1 MPANP
6 LINNNFIDSCAFDP
20 KYEPEDSASV
30 DIFKLSQEG
39 KILIQI
45 AHSTQKE
52 LEHPNT
58 PAWVKSEAQQLIYT
72 IKVPLIANEENKLR
86 EIELILAGN
95 GKVEN
100 IVQDARHIFEAQ
112 KYGSYFI
119 TTDNRILSRAHELH
133 LACGISI
140 LKPSNFLSL
149 VTQYLNKKDK
159 EQANSSSLKNIP
171 SSSVSEK
178 EKEMPMSSV
187 PYKGYVIDAAPY
199 KLAESKRWSINIY
212 IRHDT
217 GDAINIKNFSTANTF
232 ETKEEAIQSCIDF
245 GRRIIDGEIENCSAS
260 DL

>member
-6 LINNNFIDSCAFDP
+6 LINNNFLDSCAFDP
-20 KYEPEDSASV
+20 KYKPEDRASI

-52 LEHPNT
+52 LDHPNT
-58 PAWVKSEAQQLIYT
+58 PNWVKSEAKKIIYT
-72 IKVPLIANEENKLR
+72 INVSLTANEENKLHQ
-86 EIELILAGN
+86 IEAILAGN

-100 IVQDARHIFEAQ
+100 IKQDAKHVFEAQ
-112 KYGSYFI
+112 KYGAYFI
-119 TTDNRILSRAHELH
+119 TTDNRILNRAHELYM
-133 LACGISI
+133 ACGVSI

-149 VTQYLNKKDK
+149 VIKYLKKEDN
-159 EQANSSSLKNIP
+159 EQTKGSSFKNIH
-171 SSSVSEK
+171 SNSLS
-178 EKEMPMSSV
+178 EKEMPMTSV

-199 KLAESKRWSINIY
+199 KLAESKGWSINIY

-217 GDAINIKNFSTANTF
+217 GDAINTKNFSAANIFATQ
-232 ETKEEAIQSCIDF
+232 EEAIQHCIDF
-245 GRRIIDGEIENCSAS
+245 GRRIIDGEIENCTVN

>member
-39 KILIQI
+39 KLLIQI

-52 LEHPNT
+52 LDHPNT
-58 PAWVKSEAQQLIYT
+58 PDWVKSEAIKLIYT
-72 IKVPLIANEENKLR
+72 IKVSLIANEENKLR
-86 EIELILAGN
+86 QIESILAGN

-100 IVQDARHIFEAQ
+100 IVQDARHVFEAQ
-112 KYGSYFI
+112 KYGAYFV

-140 LKPSNFLSL
+140 LKPSDFLSL
-149 VTQYLNKKDK
+149 VIQYLNKEDK
-159 EQANSSSLKNIP
+159 EQTNSSSLKNIP
-171 SSSVSEK
+171 STSIP

-199 KLAESKRWSINIY
+199 KLADSKGWSINIY

-217 GDAINIKNFSTANTF
+217 GDAINTNNFSAAKIFATQ
-232 ETKEEAIQSCIDF
+232 EEAIQHCIDL
-245 GRRIIDGEIENCSAS
+245 GRRIIDGEIENCSVS

>member
-30 DIFKLSQEG
+30 DIFKLSQER

-52 LEHPNT
+52 LKHPNT
-58 PAWVKSEAQQLIYT
+58 PTWVKSEAQRLIYT
-72 IKVPLIANEENKLR
+72 IKVTLTANEENKLR
-86 EIELILAGN
+86 EIESILAGN

-100 IVQDARHIFEAQ
+100 IAQDARHVFEAQ

-119 TTDNRILSRAHELH
+119 TTDNRILSRAHDLH
-133 LACGISI
+133 LACGVSI
-140 LKPSNFLSL
+140 IKPSDFLSL
-149 VTQYLNKKDK
+149 LTQYLNKEDT
-159 EQANSSSLKNIP
+159 EQTNSSSLKNIP
-171 SSSVSEK
+171 STSVSEK
-178 EKEMPMSSV
+178 EMSMSSV
-187 PYKGYVIDAAPY
+187 PYKRYVIDAAPY

-212 IRHDT
+212 IRRDS
-217 GDAINIKNFSTANTF
+217 GGSINTQNFSAANNF
-232 ETKEEAIQSCIDF
+232 ETKEEAIQHCIDF
-245 GRRIIDGEIENCSAS
+245 GRRIIDGEIENCSVS